1 VRFRDRDEAGRA
13 LADELGDRFASE
25 DVVVLGIPRGG
36 VVVAAAVARALGAP
50 LDVIVPRKLGAP
62 RNPELGIGAIAPG
75 VRVLDERV
83 VRSLGVPEDYVEAE
97 VARQEE
103 EIERRLRAYRGERP
117 PLELGG
123 RTALIVDDGVAT
135 GGTAVAA
142 ARWARANGAARVV
155 LAVPVA
161 PPQAA
166 RLLAE
171 ETDEVVVLTAPPGF
185 GSVGEWYERFEQTSD
200 DEVVALLAP
209 QAHRP

>member
-1 VRFRDRDEAGRA
+1 MG
-13 LADELGDRFASE
+13 
-25 DVVVLGIPRGG
+25 
-36 VVVAAAVARALGAP
+36 ALGAP

-83 VRSLGVPEDYVEAE
+83 VRTLGVPEDYVEAE

-117 PLELGG
+117 PLQLGG

-171 ETDEVVVLTAPPGF
+171 EADEVVVLTAPPGF

-200 DEVVALLAP
+200 DEVVAVLAP
-209 QAHRP
+209 GTQRP